1 MLDRFQLK
9 LIMLFFMLLDHIAS
23 FIPNTP
29 LWFHYIG
36 RLVAPTFFFL
46 LIDGYFHTRNK
57 YNYARRLFVASG
69 IMASGNILIT
79 TIFPSGITNGDVNIY
94 LVGIII
100 TVAVLLSTYIA
111 YKSPSENMFRIIFC
125 GVIML
130 LAPIIFSIVFT
141 DVRGVENNIFLSMA
155 FSIVLLNFIEIRD
168 KENAKPLTSLS
179 IVIILFLSLFTEGSI
194 LGPILTFIFYNFR
207 DKKLSLVLFYSIFSL
222 LFMGSDFN
230 YNGLFVENIQWM
242 MIFSIPFFFSYNG
255 KKGSDIKYLFYAFY
269 PIHIWILYIMGLFM
283 KR

>member
-1 MLDRFQLK
+1 MLNRFQLK
-9 LIMLFFMLLDHIAS
+9 LIMIFFMLLDHIAS
-23 FIPNTP
+23 FVPNTP

-46 LIDGYFHTRNK
+46 LIDGYFHTRSK
-57 YNYARRLFVASG
+57 YNYAKRLFVASG
-69 IMASGNILIT
+69 IMASGNMLIT

-94 LVGIII
+94 LIGIII
-100 TVAVLLSTYIA
+100 TAAVLISTYIA
-111 YKSPSENMFRIIFC
+111 YKTPSKNMFRIIFC

-130 LAPIIFSIVFT
+130 LAPIIFSIFFT
-141 DVRGVENNIFLSMA
+141 DVRGVNNNIFLSMA
-155 FSIVLLNFIEIRD
+155 FSIVLLNFIEIRN
-168 KENAKPLTSLS
+168 KENNNSLTSLS
-179 IVIILFLSLFTEGSI
+179 IVTILFLSLFTEGST
-194 LGPILTFIFYNFR
+194 LGPILTFIFYHFR

-222 LFMGSDFN
+222 LFMGSNFS

-269 PIHIWILYIMGLFM
+269 PIHIWILYIIGFFM

>member
-1 MLDRFQLK
+1 MFNRFQLK
-9 LIMLFFMLLDHIAS
+9 LIMLFFMLFDHIAS

-46 LIDGYFHTRNK
+46 LIDGYFHTRSK
-57 YNYARRLFVASG
+57 YNYAKRLFVASG

-79 TIFPSGITNGDVNIY
+79 TIFPSEITNGDVNIY

-100 TVAVLLSTYIA
+100 TAAVLLSTYIA
-111 YKSPSENMFRIIFC
+111 YKTPSENMSRIIFC

-130 LAPIIFSIVFT
+130 FAPIIFSIIFT
-141 DVRGVENNIFLSMA
+141 DIIGVKNNIFLSMA

-168 KENAKPLTSLS
+168 KENNKPLTSLS

-194 LGPILTFIFYNFR
+194 LGPIFTFIFYYFR

-222 LFMGSDFN
+222 LFMGNDFS

-255 KKGSDIKYLFYAFY
+255 KKGKDLKYLFYAFY
-269 PIHIWILYIMGLFM
+269 PIHIWILYIIGFFM